1 MKILSFG
8 VAAFGLLALALG
20 LKADDMW
27 EVGLGVSALVCAGTT
42 YLSGAISSYLRIF
55 VAIFSVETIVFG
67 IAVVINKAG
76 LWPAGARLVAA
87 TAVPA
92 APSVATRATS
102 PGMRAAR

>member
-1 MKILSFG
+1 MGGNRNAAASESAMKTLSFG

-76 LWPAGARLVAA
+76 LWPAGYAEYTLPNPLR
-87 TAVPA
+87 
-92 APSVATRATS
+92 
-102 PGMRAAR
+102 